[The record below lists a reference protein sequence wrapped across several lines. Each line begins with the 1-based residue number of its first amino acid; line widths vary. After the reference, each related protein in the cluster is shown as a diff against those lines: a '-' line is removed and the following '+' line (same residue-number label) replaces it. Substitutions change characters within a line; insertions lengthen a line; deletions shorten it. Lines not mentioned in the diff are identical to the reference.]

1 MALDAGEIWEIV
13 LKTIKYTL
21 VYMIMVI
28 FIGMQF
34 AVISG
39 YGFFTY
45 SSTNTERFIHCYA
58 NSSDYPLAQDSSKT
72 ER

>member
-45 SSTNTERFIHCYA
+45 SSTNTER
-58 NSSDYPLAQDSSKT
+58 
-72 ER
+72 